1 MHTWEN
7 KSVDLCLLGK
17 IRMGIYACRGK
28 KSSDLRMQGKIRG
41 RSMDAGDKGRDL
53 CMHEEIMLEI
63 SACMER

>member
-1 MHTWEN
+1 MLAWED
-7 KSVDLCLLGK
+7 KDGYLC
-17 IRMGIYACRGK
+17 MQGK
-28 KSSDLRMQGKIRG
+28 KSADLRMQGKIRG